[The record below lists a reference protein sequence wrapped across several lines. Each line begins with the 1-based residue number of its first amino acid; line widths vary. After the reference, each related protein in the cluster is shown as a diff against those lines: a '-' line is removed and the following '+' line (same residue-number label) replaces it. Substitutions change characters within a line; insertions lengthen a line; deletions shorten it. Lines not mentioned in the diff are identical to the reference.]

1 MRPWLL
7 TITHTWAAG
16 LARLH
21 TAGWAHPDV
30 QPTNTSITSYGT
42 AEIIDFAS
50 SCCPTTS
57 PIPCRGA
64 ITHTTAPELAVPV
77 TPVA

>member
-1 MRPWLL
+1 VRPWLL
-7 TITHTWAAG
+7 TITHTLAAR

-30 QPTNTSITSYGT
+30 QPTNTIVTSDGT
-42 AEIIDFAS
+42 AEIIDFAL
-50 SCCPTTS
+50 SCGPTTS
-57 PIPCRGA
+57 RIPCRGA